1 MSELFMPVKQRK
13 QKSVE
18 EMKDQLV
25 ETAEMNK

>member
-18 EMKDQLV
+18 EMKEQLV